1 MIHYRTR
8 YQDDICRFIRSP
20 FSFTS
25 KKVIRVKCIN
35 FLGKDED
42 EEHKMAVLRVAQLV
56 EPYVDKV
63 TVNVTKT

>member
-1 MIHYRTR
+1 MTFA
-8 YQDDICRFIRSP
+8 DLL
-20 FSFTS
+20 